1 VAGFIP
7 AQRAQHNVSHV
18 TACRALGVSPAWFY
32 KWRHG
37 DASPRHAR
45 RQQLAVKIA
54 QLFAAHR
61 GRYGSPRI
69 CADLHDEGW
78 MVSVNTVAKI
88 MAELGLVARRK
99 RRRLHTTRP
108 GKGRWRASDLV
119 NRQFRASALNERW
132 FGDGTEIDTEEGKL
146 YLDSV
151 LDAGSRD
158 RRVRPVGAP
167 RHRLGLRRAADGC
180 GGAGRPGGDRRGDL
194 PQ

>member
-1 VAGFIP
+1 MGDRGDGPVAVAGFIA

-37 DASPRHAR
+37 DASRRHAR

-88 MAELGLVARRK
+88 
-99 RRRLHTTRP
+99 
-108 GKGRWRASDLV
+108 RA
-119 NRQFRASALNERW
+119 ASTPR
-132 FGDGTEIDTEEGKL
+132 
-146 YLDSV
+146 
-151 LDAGSRD
+151 AGSG
-158 RRVRPVGAP
+158 RPVSG
-167 RHRLGLRRAADGC
+167 
-180 GGAGRPGGDRRGDL
+180 
-194 PQ
+194 